1 MVKNLQEEFTL
12 QDIEIAREVIATYNC
27 GMSRIALR
35 APSQIYKINQRL
47 MKEPNSASATVF
59 QTTLKLHYAIQVWC
73 KAVLISKDNPGNLLY
88 YWWLHWKKGEDA
100 FNTIEYS
107 NFYRSNITIELL
119 LKWFWE
125 LLENIA
131 NSGEIQVCEGY
142 TIKSVDNEF
151 CEPKIVCDIIVD
163 AESARDIKYDSVYS
177 YPYNKEPV
185 SYKWEDIKDFFVEL
199 TLDQLRLTMP
209 EKLHNHTELDDCLLY
224 ACKEWDTDKIKI
236 CMEKGAN
243 INCLNKDGESVLQR
257 TVEYFKF
264 HDILLDKKYSDE
276 ECKLIETN
284 NEKKCKE
291 VVELLLSYGADINLF
306 GYGGMPPLVCAYYER
321 SSSMIKFLLDKG
333 ANPNANCYLDDCQYW
348 PQLKNIRSTILWNID
363 DLLSE
368 DYNEE
373 EIEIE
378 KLIRDA
384 GGREYVWDY
393 TPWNYENIG
402 KYVVKM
408 TPSKNDCHLFCDNA
422 GWWIG
427 TETELT
433 IEDKDG
439 KQYKIDLSG
448 IDGLGQ
454 WNADFQNN
462 LTNPSY
468 DWKSWKDRG
477 CCLAKRVAELLPESV
492 ALFYL
497 RDNDEIVSTNFWNE
511 PCLSHKGTYI
521 RIV

>member
-1 MVKNLQEEFTL
+1 
-12 QDIEIAREVIATYNC
+12 
-27 GMSRIALR
+27 
-35 APSQIYKINQRL
+35 
-47 MKEPNSASATVF
+47 
-59 QTTLKLHYAIQVWC
+59 
-73 KAVLISKDNPGNLLY
+73 
-88 YWWLHWKKGEDA
+88 
-100 FNTIEYS
+100 
-107 NFYRSNITIELL
+107 
-119 LKWFWE
+119 
-125 LLENIA
+125 
-131 NSGEIQVCEGY
+131 
-142 TIKSVDNEF
+142 
-151 CEPKIVCDIIVD
+151 
-163 AESARDIKYDSVYS
+163 
-177 YPYNKEPV
+177 
-185 SYKWEDIKDFFVEL
+185 
-199 TLDQLRLTMP
+199 
-209 EKLHNHTELDDCLLY
+209 
-224 ACKEWDTDKIKI
+224 
-236 CMEKGAN
+236 
-243 INCLNKDGESVLQR
+243 
-257 TVEYFKF
+257 
-264 HDILLDKKYSDE
+264 
-276 ECKLIETN
+276 
-284 NEKKCKE
+284 
-291 VVELLLSYGADINLF
+291 
-306 GYGGMPPLVCAYYER
+306 
-321 SSSMIKFLLDKG
+321 MIKFLLEKG

-348 PQLKNIRSTILWNID
+348 PQLKNIRSTILWDID
-363 DLLSE
+363 DPLGE
-368 DYNEE
+368 DYNEK

-378 KLIRDA
+378 NMIRDA